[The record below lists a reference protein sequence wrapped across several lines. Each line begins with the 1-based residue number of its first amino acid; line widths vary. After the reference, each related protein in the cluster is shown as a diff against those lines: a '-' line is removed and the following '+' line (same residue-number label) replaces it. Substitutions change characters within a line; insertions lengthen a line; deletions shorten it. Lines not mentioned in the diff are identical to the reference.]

1 MTSYTPG
8 PWAVFEKP
16 YRDAF
21 DGMVL
26 LRTVIADNG
35 RDADVVAYLD
45 DAYPA
50 SVEANARLIAA
61 APSLLE
67 AAKEIEHEIDI
78 CEAESISSSKVV
90 GAYFSREQIA
100 ALRAAIAAA
109 EGVQP

>member
-67 AAKEIEHEIDI
+67 AAKQLIDAIEKQLAMTGKGITPSPRV
-78 CEAESISSSKVV
+78 A
-90 GAYFSREQIA
+90 A
-100 ALRAAIAAA
+100 ALAETRAAIAAA

>member
-1 MTSYTPG
+1 MTSYTHG

-45 DAYPA
+45 DTYPA

-61 APSLLE
+61 APSLLK
-67 AAKEIEHEIDI
+67 AAKAARA
-78 CEAESISSSKVV
+78 EADAFKEYAP
-90 GAYFSREQIA
+90 GTDDAFRRIA
-100 ALRAAIAAA
+100 GLLDAAIASA